1 MVLVVPAGENNG
13 MALPS
18 TDTVVSYP
26 SGATTGT
33 ATVVHVEPVGGRFA
47 VLLDATP
54 CHPIDAGWPDQGPDR
69 ATLTWNGG
77 STDVVDCVV
86 AASAVAAS
94 VIAATD
100 GPVLYLGSDI
110 PVRKGTEGW
119 AFVVAH
125 LVADAPPLG
134 QVVTVEV
141 DAKYRRALSL
151 GHTGCHLASLA
162 LNRAMAGRW
171 RKEVEPDALGAP
183 GFDGAANDSSR
194 ILERGSL
201 DTYRLGKSLRKKG
214 FTTEGL
220 ADDLP
225 AIQSAINATIAE
237 WIATKAPV
245 RIDRDGERLTDRRYW
260 VCALPEGEVSIPC
273 GGTHATSLG
282 ALGSLEVTL
291 ALSDDNG
298 TPVLTMETAGK

>member
-1 MVLVVPAGENNG
+1 

-33 ATVVHVEPVGGRFA
+33 ATVVHIEPAGERFV

-54 CHPIDAGWPDQGPDR
+54 CHPVDAGWPDQGPDR

-86 AASAVAAS
+86 AA
-94 VIAATD
+94 TD
-100 GPVLYLGSDI
+100 GSALHLGSDI
-110 PVRKGTEGW
+110 PVRRGTEGW

-125 LVADAPPLG
+125 LVADAPPPG
-134 QVVTVEV
+134 QVVTIEV
-141 DAKYRRALSL
+141 DRKHRHALSL
-151 GHTGCHLASLA
+151 GHTACHLASLA
-162 LNRAMAGRW
+162 LDRAMAGRW
-171 RKEVEPDALGAP
+171 RKPVEPDALGAP

-194 ILERGSL
+194 ILEHGSL

-214 FTTEGL
+214 FTTDGL

-225 AIQSAINATIAE
+225 AIQSAVNATIAE

-245 RIDRDGERLTDRRYW
+245 RIDRDGDRLTDRRYW
-260 VCALPEGEVSIPC
+260 VCALPEGEAGIPC

-282 ALGSLEVTL
+282 ELGTLDVTL
-291 ALSDDNG
+291 SLSDDDG
-298 TPVLTMETAGK
+298 TPVLTMETTGK